1 MNESARYRELITF
14 CNILSISLRS
24 GKPLPETMTA
34 LSHNSGESK
43 SSLWC
48 RNLARKIADGYSAEE
63 ACREL
68 AGFDGVLARLMPL
81 LGEKRLIKVLEI
93 YTGFLVNLAIVKE
106 QLTAVLFYPLV
117 VLGLMVMNLLHLNIF
132 LFPRVYEQVLAT
144 GKSLPMMMRLLYFV
158 QVDCWPLSLIIP
170 GLMILAF
177 IEMLRASLS
186 AKINSAS
193 IITRLFGV
201 GAAIRMQE
209 ISRLQG
215 IIALYLQSGFA
226 LEKALAT
233 AADFAEGED
242 KESLNNVAAS
252 IAHGTEPAF
261 AFSQS
266 PVLSNLYLTSTN
278 SEVLAEKLRYISESN
293 SRHSNASLKK
303 FSKNMFIV
311 TLLLTGFFVAIVTSS
326 FFDSYYWVIWSF
338 L

>member
-34 LSHNSGESK
+34 LSGNAAESK

-48 RNLARKIADGYSAEE
+48 RNLARKLADGYSPED

-81 LGEKRLIKVLEI
+81 LGEKKLIKVLEI
-93 YTGFLVNLAIVKE
+93 YTSFLVNLAIVKE
-106 QLTAVLFYPLV
+106 QLTAVLFYPLFV
-117 VLGLMVMNLLHLNIF
+117 VGLMILNLLHLNIF
-132 LFPRVYEQVLAT
+132 LFPRIYEQVLAT
-144 GKSLPMMMRLLYFV
+144 GKSLPMMMRILYFV

-186 AKINSAS
+186 AKISS
-193 IITRLFGV
+193 ESMITRLFGV
-201 GAAIRMQE
+201 ASAIRIQE

-215 IIALYLQSGFA
+215 IIALYLQSGFSI
-226 LEKALAT
+226 EKALT
-233 AADFAEGED
+233 TTADFAEGSD
-242 KESLNNVAAS
+242 KESLNNVAAT

-261 AFSQS
+261 AFSHS
-266 PVLSNLYLTSTN
+266 SILSDLYLTSADAQM
-278 SEVLAEKLRYISESN
+278 LAEKLGYVSESN
-293 SRHSNASLKK
+293 SRHANADLKK
-303 FSKNMFIV
+303 FSNKMFIV